1 VPEPLCGP
9 TPLAASE
16 PVTAPATGIVVF
28 RADVGDRVKTGDVI
42 AEIVDPHTGATTEA
56 KAGTDGVMFARVL
69 LRFATQGMRLAK
81 VAGSKATRTGK
92 LLSA

>member
-1 VPEPLCGP
+1 
-9 TPLAASE
+9 
-16 PVTAPATGIVVF
+16 
-28 RADVGDRVKTGDVI
+28 VKTGDVI
-42 AEIVDPHTGATTEA
+42 AEIVDPHTGAVTQA

-81 VAGSKATRTGK
+81 VAGTKATRTGK